1 MGGMLCAI
9 PTSGIYIYTT
19 FLILISILLYH
30 IFSRKSINSRQQA
43 INYPATTTQAIT
55 AIDTVGNLSSLS
67 FPSGFILIWYPPD
80 STFNTLALVASSV
93 PLGWAICDGSKGTPD
108 LRGRFVLMAQD
119 ICPGADSVPGC
130 KIHPIY
136 SRGGEEYH
144 TLTEPEMPSHN
155 HGNSGNGNRLE
166 GAASNY
172 GITVS
177 QYGSANTGGNQPH
190 NTMPP
195 FYTLV
200 YVMKL

>member
-1 MGGMLCAI
+1 MKTKNI
-9 PTSGIYIYTT
+9 YIYIYTT

-55 AIDTVGNLSSLS
+55 AIDTGGNLSSLS

-80 STFNTLALVASSV
+80 STYNTLALVASSV
-93 PLGWAICDGSKGTPD
+93 PLGWAMCDGTKGTPD

-119 ICPGADSVPGC
+119 TIPLVNVPPGATTHSIGQTGGREKHALTEAEMPAHNHEIELHISGSGGSERVAREYGEGRQGTT
-130 KIHPIY
+130 Y
-136 SRGGEEYH
+136 AGMRGG
-144 TLTEPEMPSHN
+144 S
-155 HGNSGNGNRLE
+155 
-166 GAASNY
+166 
-172 GITVS
+172 
-177 QYGSANTGGNQPH
+177 QPH
-190 NTMPP
+190 EIMPP